1 MITLAP
7 SWPVGEAPPWPGEVE
22 EFNGHRL
29 FVRRSAPTGSGR
41 QLTAGRALLIHGL
54 GGQSTNWTDFMGL
67 MRDQVAGA
75 ALDLPGFGQS
85 PPQMDGDYSLPA
97 LAQAAREVLVNE
109 VEREGGPVHLLG
121 NSLGGAIAVRL
132 AATSPE
138 LVRTLVLTSPALPDL
153 VPRQHTMGVPLVA
166 LPGVGEHVLRRMAK
180 VPAERQV
187 NAMVALNYANPSVVS
202 AMRRQEAVADFQSRY
217 LLNYSAEA
225 LSGTARG
232 LLRSFFTAGTDNLWR
247 QAAEISCPTL
257 VMYGG
262 RDRLV
267 RPQKARKAA
276 QLMPSARVVVLPSV
290 GHVSQIEAPRLV
302 GTLVADFWNDQ
313 RRA

>member
-1 MITLAP
+1 VITLAP
-7 SWPVGEAPPWPGEVE
+7 SWPIGEAPPWPGEVE

-29 FVRRSAPTGSGR
+29 FVRRSAPTD
-41 QLTAGRALLIHGL
+41 AGRRLTDGRAVLVHGL

-67 MRDQVAGA
+67 MRDHVAQA

-85 PPQMDGDYSLPA
+85 PPQMDGDYSLAA
-97 LAQAAREVLVNE
+97 LTRAARAVLVNE
-109 VEREGGPVHLLG
+109 VEREGRPVHLLG
-121 NSLGGAIAVRL
+121 NSLGGAVAVRM

-166 LPGVGEHVLRRMAK
+166 LPGVGEQVLRHMAK

-187 NAMVALNYANPSVVS
+187 NAMVALNYGNASAVS
-202 AMRRQEAVADFQSRY
+202 QTRKQEAIVDFQRR
-217 LLNYSAEA
+217 LLLDYAAHA
-225 LSGTARG
+225 LSRTARG
-232 LLRSFFTAGTDNLWR
+232 LLRSFLTTGPESLWR

-276 QLMPSARVVVLPSV
+276 QLMPSARVVVLPRV

-302 GTLVADFWNDQ
+302 GALVADFWNDQ
-313 RRA
+313 RQA